1 MGSTSRSH
9 PFRSSLER
17 PPGSDP
23 SGEPRHYSSYCPGRG
38 VYNEST
44 HAISFPRWTV
54 EFKQSSLHHSEQSLR
69 SRLDYTR
76 FASSRVSDR
85 LCVPFLFRFQ
95 VSQMDSGG
103 TGHFPRHSLSAIQS
117 RRDTAHSG
125 QLTSHRQHTLTGS
138 AMFIASR
145 PSSGIGSQ
153 RVTKKHFSNYPSPN
167 RTCHF
172 HGIRLSSWLE
182 VWTIVTTRPP
192 VAPYFLPS
200 TVAFRHTSGK
210 VLSQLTRLSHFA
222 L

>member
-1 MGSTSRSH
+1 MTLRENPATILPTVRGVGCTTSLPTRSVFLGGRWNSNNPVFTIANSPCGLVLTTLASPQAAFLTGSVSLSSFDSRS
-9 PFRSSLER
+9 
-17 PPGSDP
+17 
-23 SGEPRHYSSYCPGRG
+23 
-38 VYNEST
+38 V
-44 HAISFPRWTV
+44 RWT
-54 EFKQSSLHHSEQSLR
+54 Q
-69 SRLDYTR
+69 
-76 FASSRVSDR
+76 
-85 LCVPFLFRFQ
+85 
-95 VSQMDSGG
+95 GG